1 MDAPAVPLIPRRV
14 FFEEPERSRVRLSPE
29 GDRMAF
35 LAPLEGVL
43 NVWVGETEAVV
54 RDAAAARPVTR
65 DGGRGIRIY
74 HWAYDGAHLL
84 YLQDDGGD
92 ENWRLHRVDLE
103 TGEDVDLTPLPGVQA
118 RIVHL
123 SPRHPGHALVGL
135 NDRDPAWHD
144 LHLLDLRT
152 GECRLV
158 QENPGFARFVCD
170 DGLRV
175 LLGERVTD
183 DGGTEWLTA
192 DGDGWRPFLRVA
204 LEDGLTT
211 EVRGA
216 DAEGAT
222 LYLADSRGR
231 DTAALVALDA
241 ATGGTTVLADDARAD
256 VGDVLWH
263 PLTRRPQAAD
273 LGAERSAWRVIDPE
287 VAEVLAYLEGEVH
300 GDLRFESR
308 TLDDALWV
316 VADTIDDG
324 PTRFVLVDRAV
335 RTARTLFVDRPALE
349 GLPLAAMRPVTI
361 AARDGLPLVCYL
373 TRPVAGAGGGSGSGA
388 DHGPGGGPG
397 PGSDGPDPLV
407 LLVHGGPYGRDDWG
421 YHPLHQWLANRGYAV
436 LSVNFRGS
444 TGFGKAF
451 VNAGDREWGAK
462 MQDDLHDAVAWAVGE
477 RIADPARVAIMGGSY
492 GGYATLAGLTFTPE
506 AFACGVDIVGPSNL
520 LTMVETIPPYWRSMI
535 EVDAKRV
542 GDSRTEEGRAF
553 LWSRSPLAYADRI
566 RRPLLIGHGAN
577 DPRVARAESDQIVA
591 AMAANGVPA
600 TYVVFPDEGH
610 GFVRPPNRLAFRA
623 VTEAFLAAVLGG
635 RVEPIGDDL
644 SGSSITVPVGAE
656 LIEGLPEALAR
667 QG

>member
-1 MDAPAVPLIPRRV
+1 MTTPAAPLIPRRV
-14 FFEEPERSRVRLSPE
+14 FFEEPERSDVRLSPD
-29 GDRMAF
+29 GARIAF

-43 NVWVGETEAVV
+43 NVWVGGTAAIT
-54 RDAAAARPVTR
+54 RDPAAARPVTR
-65 DGGRGIRIY
+65 DRGRGVRTY
-74 HWAYDGAHLL
+74 HWSFDGAHLL

-92 ENWRLHRVDLE
+92 ENWRLHRVELE
-103 TGEDVDLTPLPGVQA
+103 TGEDVDLTPLQGVQA

-123 SPRHPGHALVGL
+123 SPRHPKQVIVGL

-152 GECRLV
+152 GERRLLR
-158 QENPGFARFVCD
+158 ENPGFSRLVCD
-170 DGLRV
+170 DEFRV

-183 DGGTEWLTA
+183 DGGTEWLTP
-192 DGDGWRPFLRVA
+192 DGDGWRPFLRVG

-211 EVRGA
+211 EVRGF
-216 DAEGAT
+216 DAEGVT

-231 DTAALVALDA
+231 DTAALVALEV
-241 ATGGTTVLADDARAD
+241 ATGASTVLAEDPRAD

-273 LGAERSAWRVIDPE
+273 LGAERSDWRVLDPA
-287 VAEVLAYLEGEVH
+287 VAADLTLLEGETR
-300 GDLRFESR
+300 GDLTVRSR

-316 VADTIDDG
+316 ATDTVDDG
-324 PTRFVLVDRAV
+324 PTRFLLVDRVARAV
-335 RTARTLFVDRPALE
+335 RPLFVDRPGLE
-349 GLPLAAMRPVTI
+349 RLPLATMRPVTV

-373 TRPVAGAGGGSGSGA
+373 TRPVAGASVGGDGA
-388 DHGPGGGPG
+388 
-397 PGSDGPDPLV
+397 DPLV
-407 LLVHGGPYGRDDWG
+407 LLVHGGPWGRDQWG
-421 YHPLHQWLANRGYAV
+421 FHPLHQWLANRGYAV
-436 LSVNFRGS
+436 LAVNFRGS

-451 VNAGDREWGAK
+451 VNAGDREWGAR
-462 MQDDLHDAVAWAVGE
+462 MQDDLHDAVAWAVCEG
-477 RIADPARVAIMGGSY
+477 IADPERVAIMGGSY
-492 GGYATLAGLTFTPE
+492 GGYAALAGLTFTPE

-520 LTMVETIPPYWRSMI
+520 VTMVETIPPYWQSLI

-553 LWSRSPLAYADRI
+553 LWSRSPLPFADRI

-591 AMAANGVPA
+591 AMGANGVPV

-623 VTEAFLAAVLGG
+623 VTEAFLGAVLGG
-635 RVEPIGDDL
+635 RVEPIGEDL
-644 SGSSITVPVGAE
+644 EGSSITVPVGAE

>member
-1 MDAPAVPLIPRRV
+1 MAMTPVPLIPRRV
-14 FFEEPERSRVRLSPE
+14 FFDEPERSDVRLSPD
-29 GDRMAF
+29 GARIAF
-35 LAPLEGVL
+35 LAPLDGVA
-43 NVWVGETEAVV
+43 NVWVGDIAAIV
-54 RDAAAARPVTR
+54 RDPAAARPVTR
-65 DGGRGIRIY
+65 DRGRGVRTY
-74 HWAYDGAHLL
+74 HWAYDGVHLL

-92 ENWRLHRVDLE
+92 EDWRLHRVDLE

-123 SPRHPGHALVGL
+123 SPRHPGSVLVGL

-144 LHLLDLRT
+144 PHLLDLRT
-152 GECRLV
+152 GERRLV
-158 QENPGFARFVCD
+158 CENPGFSRLVCD
-170 DGLRV
+170 DELRV
-175 LLGERVTD
+175 RLGERVTD
-183 DGGTEWLTA
+183 DGGTEWSTPE
-192 DGDGWRPFLRVA
+192 GDDWRPFLRVG

-211 EVRGA
+211 EVRGFDA
-216 DAEGAT
+216 DGAT

-231 DTAALVALDA
+231 DTAALVAVDL
-241 ATGGTTVLADDARAD
+241 ATGSATVLAEDPRAD

-273 LGAERSAWRVIDPE
+273 LGAERSAWRVLDPD
-287 VAEVLAYLEGEVH
+287 VAADLKLLEDETR
-300 GDLRFESR
+300 GDLAVVSR

-316 VADTIDDG
+316 ATDTVDDG
-324 PTRFVLVDRAV
+324 PTRFLLVDRAANAP
-335 RTARTLFVDRPALE
+335 RPLFVDRPALE
-349 GLPLAAMRPVTI
+349 GLPLAAMRPVTV
-361 AARDGLPLVCYL
+361 AARDGLPLVGYL
-373 TRPVAGAGGGSGSGA
+373 TRPVAGAGAGG
-388 DHGPGGGPG
+388 
-397 PGSDGPDPLV
+397 DGPDPLV
-407 LLVHGGPYGRDDWG
+407 LLVHGGPYGRDHWG

-462 MQDDLHDAVAWAVGE
+462 MQDDLHDAVAWAVGQGV
-477 RIADPARVAIMGGSY
+477 ADPERVAIMGGSY

-520 LTMVETIPPYWRSMI
+520 VTMVETIPPYWRSLI

-542 GDSRTEEGRAF
+542 GDARTEEGRAF
-553 LWSRSPLAYADRI
+553 LWSRSPLAVADRI

-577 DPRVARAESDQIVA
+577 DPRVARAESDEIVA
-591 AMAANGVPA
+591 VMGANGIPV

-623 VTEAFLAAVLGG
+623 VTEAFLGAVLGG
-635 RVEPIGDDL
+635 RVEPVGDDL
-644 SGSSITVPVGAE
+644 EGSSITVPVGAE

>member
-1 MDAPAVPLIPRRV
+1 MATPTVPLIPRRV
-14 FFEEPERSRVRLSPE
+14 FFGEPERSAVRLSPDGE
-29 GDRMAF
+29 RIAF
-35 LAPLEGVL
+35 LAPLNGVL
-43 NVWVGETEAVV
+43 NVWVGETEAVT
-54 RDAAAARPVTR
+54 RDSSAARPVTR

-74 HWAYDGAHLL
+74 YWAYDGDHLL
-84 YLQDDGGD
+84 YLQDDSGD
-92 ENWRLHRVDLE
+92 ENWRLHRVALE
-103 TGEDVDLTPLPGVQA
+103 TGEDVDLTSLPGVQA
-118 RIVHL
+118 RIVRL
-123 SPRHPGHALVGL
+123 SPRHPGRVLVGL
-135 NDRDPAWHD
+135 NDRDSAWHD

-152 GECRLV
+152 GERRLV
-158 QENPGFARFVCD
+158 LENPGFARFICD
-170 DGLRV
+170 DDLRV

-183 DGGTEWLTA
+183 DGGTEWLVP
-192 DGDGWRPFLRVA
+192 DGDGWRPFLRVG

-216 DAEGAT
+216 DAEGST

-231 DTAALVALDA
+231 DTAALAALDA
-241 ATGGTTVLADDARAD
+241 TTGRTTVLADDTRAD
-256 VGDVLWH
+256 VGEVLWH

-273 LGAERSAWRVIDPE
+273 LGAERCAWRVLDPE
-287 VAEVLAYLEGEVH
+287 VADVLAFIEGEVR
-300 GDLRFESR
+300 GDLSVLSR

-316 VADTIDDG
+316 VADTVDDG
-324 PTRFVLVDRAV
+324 PTRFVLVDRA
-335 RTARTLFVDRPALE
+335 TGNARTLFVDRPELA

-373 TRPVAGAGGGSGSGA
+373 TRPVAGVGAGDGGRY
-388 DHGPGGGPG
+388 
-397 PGSDGPDPLV
+397 PLV
-407 LLVHGGPYGRDDWG
+407 LLVHGGPWGRDHWG
-421 YHPLHQWLANRGYAV
+421 YQPVHQWLANRGYAV

-451 VNAGDREWGAK
+451 ANAGDRAWGAQ

-477 RIADPARVAIMGGSY
+477 GIADPARVAIMGGSY

-520 LTMVETIPPYWRSMI
+520 RTMVETIPPYWHALI

-542 GDSRTEEGRAF
+542 GDSRTEEGQAF
-553 LWSRSPLAYADRI
+553 LWSRSPLALADRI

-591 AMAANGVPA
+591 AMGTNGVPV

-623 VTEAFLAAVLGG
+623 VTEAFLGAVLGG

-656 LIEGLPEALAR
+656 LIDGLPEALAR

>member
-1 MDAPAVPLIPRRV
+1 MATPAVPLIPRRV
-14 FFEEPERSRVRLSPE
+14 FFGEPERSTVRLSPDGE
-29 GDRMAF
+29 RIAF
-35 LAPLEGVL
+35 LAPLNGVL
-43 NVWVGETEAVV
+43 NVWVGETEAVA
-54 RDAAAARPVTR
+54 RDPSAARPVTR

-92 ENWRLHRVDLE
+92 ENWRLHRVEYE

-118 RIVHL
+118 RIVRL
-123 SPRHPGHALVGL
+123 SPRHPDRVLVGL

-152 GECRLV
+152 GERRLV
-158 QENPGFARFVCD
+158 LANPGFARFVCD
-170 DGLRV
+170 DDLRV

-183 DGGTEWLTA
+183 DGGMAWLA
-192 DGDGWRPFLRVA
+192 PDGDGWRLFLRVG

-211 EVRGA
+211 AVRGA

-231 DTAALVALDA
+231 DTAALVALDV
-241 ATGGTTVLADDARAD
+241 ATGGMAVLADDPRAD
-256 VGDVLWH
+256 VVDVLWH

-273 LGAERSAWRVIDPE
+273 LGTERRAWRVLDPE
-287 VAEVLAYLEGEVH
+287 VADVFTLLEGEVH
-300 GDLRFESR
+300 GDSSVVSR

-316 VADTIDDG
+316 VADTVDDG
-324 PTRFVLVDRAV
+324 PTRFVLVDRA
-335 RTARTLFVDRPALE
+335 ARSAHTLFVDRPELE

-361 AARDGLPLVCYL
+361 AARDGLRLVCYL
-373 TRPVAGAGGGSGSGA
+373 TRPVAGAGTGGET
-388 DHGPGGGPG
+388 
-397 PGSDGPDPLV
+397 PDPLV
-407 LLVHGGPYGRDDWG
+407 LLVHGGPWGRDHWG
-421 YHPLHQWLANRGYAV
+421 YQPVHQWLANRGYAV

-451 VNAGDREWGAK
+451 VNAGDRAWGAQ

-477 RIADPARVAIMGGSY
+477 GLADPARVAIMGGSY

-520 LTMVETIPPYWRSMI
+520 LTMVETIPPYWEPLI

-542 GDSRTEEGRAF
+542 GDHRTEEGRAF
-553 LWSRSPLAYADRI
+553 LWSRSPLALADRI

-591 AMAANGVPA
+591 AMGANGVPV
-600 TYVVFPDEGH
+600 TYAVFPDEGH

-623 VTEAFLAAVLGG
+623 LTEAFLGAILGG

-656 LIEGLPEALAR
+656 LIDGLPEALAR